1 MLVSL
6 RDANV
11 LHMYALV
18 CLHLFTVCS
27 VSISVQRVTVR
38 GAHVC
43 VAPTRVSVLFF
54 VVNDCIFVLL
64 LPRLRVCDQVIL
76 MRFLELGTIICLVVF
91 LKCAV

>member
-1 MLVSL
+1 MCCTCMPWYACTFL
-6 RDANV
+6 RCV
-11 LHMYALV
+11 
-18 CLHLFTVCS
+18 S

-64 LPRLRVCDQVIL
+64 LSRLRVCDQVIL
-76 MRFLELGTIICLVVF
+76 VLFLEIRYNHLFSCF
-91 LKCAV
+91 S